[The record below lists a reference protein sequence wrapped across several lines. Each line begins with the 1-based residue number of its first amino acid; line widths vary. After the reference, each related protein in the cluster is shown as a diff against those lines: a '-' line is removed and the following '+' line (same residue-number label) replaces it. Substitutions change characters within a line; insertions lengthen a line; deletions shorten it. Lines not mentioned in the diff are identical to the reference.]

1 MCLFSAIHSTTDSA
15 LASENKH
22 ISSLINFLK
31 LLLLFATFGFIFYKL
46 FYAYHLNDLLSSSS
60 GFNQGWHEFLF
71 FIPAVSLS
79 IGNWML
85 EASKW
90 RLLINK
96 YEYIS
101 YTNAIKAV
109 LSGVSLSIITPNQLG
124 DFAGRII
131 HLKKFSKIKGTLV
144 TIIGHTAQMFMT
156 AAFGLYALVW
166 LLEEQQQ
173 LSKLPLNYIY
183 ILIFV
188 LIALSVWAFLNIK
201 YLSRLSF
208 NQRVMDY
215 ISVFSHYKRSEL
227 LQVLMFSFLRY
238 SIFVCQYYLLLYF
251 YGVAVKPD
259 QAFVCIIATLCA
271 QSFVPSFILV
281 ELGMRGASALWFFGM
296 YSGNVT
302 GILLSAYTLW
312 IINLMIPG
320 LLGLGVI
327 MRWRSLK

>member
-1 MCLFSAIHSTTDSA
+1 MCLFSAIHSTIASA

-31 LLLLFATFGFIFYKL
+31 PLLLFVTFGFIFYKL
-46 FYAYHLNDLLSSSS
+46 FYAYHLNDLVSSSS
-60 GFNQGWHEFLF
+60 NFNPGWRELLF
-71 FIPAVSLS
+71 FVPAVLLS

-85 EASKW
+85 EATKW

-96 YEYIS
+96 YEYFS
-101 YTNAIKAV
+101 YLNSVKAV
-109 LSGVSLSIITPNQLG
+109 LSGVSLSIITPNQIG

-131 HLKKFSKIKGTLV
+131 HLKKFNKIKGTLV

-166 LLEEQQQ
+166 LLEDQQQ
-173 LSKLPLNYIY
+173 LREIPVNYMY
-183 ILIFV
+183 TLIFT
-188 LIALSVWAFLNIK
+188 LIALSVWAFLNMK

-208 NQRVMDY
+208 NQKVTDY
-215 ISVFSHYKRSEL
+215 LSVFTQYKRSEL
-227 LQVLMFSFLRY
+227 IQVLMLSFLRY

-251 YGVAVKPD
+251 YGLAIEPD
-259 QAFVCIIATLCA
+259 QAFVCIIATLCV

-296 YSGNVT
+296 YSGNIT

-320 LLGLGVI
+320 LLGLAVI
-327 MRWRSLK
+327 MRWRLLK

>member
-1 MCLFSAIHSTTDSA
+1 MCLFSAIHSSTDSA

-22 ISSLINFLK
+22 ISSLINFFK

-60 GFNQGWHEFLF
+60 SFNPKRHEFLF
-71 FIPAVSLS
+71 FVPAVLLS
-79 IGNWML
+79 TGNWML

-101 YTNAIKAV
+101 FPNAIKAV
-109 LSGVSLSIITPNQLG
+109 LSGVSLSIITPNQIG

-131 HLKKFSKIKGTLV
+131 HLKKFNKIKGTLV
-144 TIIGHTAQMFMT
+144 TIIGHAAQMFMT
-156 AAFGLYALVW
+156 AAFGFYALVW
-166 LLEEQQQ
+166 LLDDQQQ
-173 LSKLPLNYIY
+173 LKELPANYIY
-183 ILIFV
+183 FLLFV
-188 LIALSVWAFLNIK
+188 LIVLSVWAFLNIK

-208 NQRVMDY
+208 NQKIVDY
-215 ISVFSHYKRSEL
+215 LSVFSHYKRSEL
-227 LQVLMFSFLRY
+227 MQVLMLSFLRY

-259 QAFVCIIATLCA
+259 QAFVCIIATLCV

-296 YSGNVT
+296 YTGNVT

-320 LLGLGVI
+320 LLGLGII
-327 MRWRSLK
+327 MRWRFLK